1 MNLTDEQKQDAS
13 ERIKKVEQFM
23 QDNEV
28 DITAYPQFI
37 HMANGVYG
45 IQSMCQFMDTK
56 YAPKPEG
63 IPSPFIKS

>member
-1 MNLTDEQKQDAS
+1 MNDEQRAEAS
-13 ERIKKVEQFM
+13 ARIKEVEEFM
-23 QDNEV
+23 QSKEV
-28 DITAYPQFI
+28 DIIAYPQFV